1 MHIKNFLHNELYI
14 KELEITPAQ
23 RWCILGNNNSGI
35 DRLIDLFSGNIKEFS
50 AEILDLPEYPGVL
63 SFQLQQEVYE
73 EELRND
79 DSDFLN
85 RMDPGTLVCDF
96 LPGYRNYL
104 PLLKAFGMDHCLQL
118 GYRQLSSGQSRKLLF
133 LQKLT
138 SGATTLVI
146 QNPYDGLDRKSCH
159 ELDLALQQLSGRNIK
174 LILLISNRSDIPS
187 WCTHLGLIKA
197 GRLEVS
203 GLIEDVLPLLKGP
216 KESRL
221 SPPPTVGNDL
231 QNHPQNEADGH
242 TTELIY
248 LRNGFAGYGDK
259 KLFEGL
265 GLTVFT
271 GNHTIISGPNGCGK
285 STLLDIII
293 GDNPKCY
300 ANELRV
306 FGIRRG
312 TGESIWDIKKHMGIV
327 SPALHR
333 EHRIPGSALH
343 VVLSGLYDSI
353 GLYTKV
359 SGTEIKTARH
369 WLSWLSLEEKSDV
382 PFRRLTFA
390 EQRLV
395 LIGRALIKG
404 PKLLILDEPTQG
416 LDDVHRNSLLDL
428 LEEIAAKK
436 LSTILFVS
444 HRKDEQRSIFKT
456 QIQLDTYATC
466 MVH

>member
-14 KELEITPAQ
+14 NELEVTPDQ
-23 RWCILGNNNSGI
+23 RWCILGNNDSGI
-35 DRLIDLFSGNIKEFS
+35 DLLLDLFSGNIKDFS
-50 AEILDLPEYPGVL
+50 AEILNLPEYPGVL

-73 EELRND
+73 EELRKD

-85 RMDPGTLVCDF
+85 RTDPGTLVCEF
-96 LPGYRNYL
+96 LPGYRSYL
-104 PLLKAFGMDHCLQL
+104 PLLEAFGMDHCIQL
-118 GYRQLSSGQSRKLLF
+118 GYRQLSSGQGRKLLF

-138 SGATTLVI
+138 SGATTLII
-146 QNPYDGLDRKSCH
+146 QNPYDGLDQKSCH
-159 ELDLALQQLSGRNIK
+159 ELDLALQQLSGRNIE
-174 LILLISNRSDIPS
+174 LILLISNISDIPS
-187 WCTHLGLIKA
+187 WCTHLGLIKT

-203 GLIEDVLPLLKGP
+203 GLIEDVRPLLNDP
-216 KESRL
+216 KESRWC
-221 SPPPTVGNDL
+221 PHPIVGNDL
-231 QNHPQNEADGH
+231 QNHLQNETDNH
-242 TTELIY
+242 KTEIIY

-265 GLTVFT
+265 DLTVFT
-271 GNHTIISGPNGCGK
+271 GDHTIISGQNGCGK

-300 ANELRV
+300 TNELRV

-359 SGTEIKTARH
+359 STTEIKTAQH
-369 WLSWLSLEEKSDV
+369 WLSWLSLGEKSDV

-395 LIGRALIKG
+395 LIGRALIKR

-428 LEEIAAKK
+428 LEEIAAKR

-456 QIQLDTYATC
+456 QIQLDTYAAG

>member
-1 MHIKNFLHNELYI
+1 MYIKNLLHNELFI
-14 KELEITPAQ
+14 DELKITPDQ

-35 DRLIDLFSGNIKEFS
+35 DRLIDLFSGNTEEFS
-50 AEILDLPEYPGVL
+50 ADILDLPEYPAVL
-63 SFQLQQEVYE
+63 SFQLQQAIYE

-85 RMDPGTLVCDF
+85 RPDPGTLVCEF
-96 LPGYRNYL
+96 LPGYQNYL
-104 PLLKAFGMDHCLQL
+104 HLLKAFGMEHCLQL

-146 QNPYDGLDRKSCH
+146 QNPYDGLDRQSCH
-159 ELDLALQQLSGRNIK
+159 ELDLALQQLSNRSIV
-174 LILLISNRSDIPS
+174 LILLVSNISDIPA
-187 WCTHLGLIKA
+187 WCTHVALIKA
-197 GRLEVS
+197 GRLELS
-203 GLIEDVLPLLKGP
+203 GLIEKVRPSLKGMQ
-216 KESRL
+216 ESRL
-221 SPPPTVGNDL
+221 SPAPIVGRLL
-231 QNHPQNEADGH
+231 QNHPATAAYGH
-242 TTELIY
+242 KNELIY
-248 LRNGFAGYGDK
+248 LKNGFAGYGDK

-265 GLTVFT
+265 DLTVFT
-271 GNHTIISGPNGCGK
+271 GDHTIISGPNGYGK

-306 FGIRRG
+306 FGIKRG
-312 TGESIWDIKKHMGIV
+312 TGESIWDIKKQMGIV

-359 SGTEIKTARH
+359 STTEIKTARH
-369 WLSWLSLEEKSDV
+369 WLNWLSLGEKSDV

-416 LDDVHRNSLLDL
+416 LDDIHRNSLLDL

-444 HRKDEQRSIFKT
+444 HRKDEQRSIFKV
-456 QIQLDTYATC
+456 QIQLETYAA
-466 MVH
+466 